1 MVNKST
7 LDDLKKQLFVIGLL
21 APAVTFAE
29 CSIESKI
36 ATKSS
41 EPINIEETRK
51 YKTALV
57 PTEQDTHSCFVSFEV
72 KYADQWYPVYGEQEW
87 DGTISATTACGMAK
101 QQALKSFIHKHGEQL
116 VTLNEDMTCADGE
129 NVKHYKLKQ
138 VGAVMP
144 INKLRGDPDHTRAF
158 IYNGTPC
165 YWVKDV
171 EWSQEKLNSFNGI
184 ACQVEG
190 DQFVLVD
197 KF

>member
-7 LDDLKKQLFVIGLL
+7 FNDFKKQLLLIGLV
-21 APAVTFAE
+21 APAVSFAE

-36 ATKSS
+36 ATKSP
-41 EPINIEETRK
+41 EPINIEETRN

-57 PTEQDTHSCFVSFEV
+57 PTEYNTKTCVVSFEV

-87 DGTISATTACGMAK
+87 DGNISATTACGMAK
-101 QQALKSFIHKHGEQL
+101 QQALKGFVHQHGEQL
-116 VTLNEDMTCADGE
+116 VTVNQDMTCADGE
-129 NVKHYKLKQ
+129 KAKHYKLKK
-138 VGAVMP
+138 VGAVLP
-144 INKLRGDPDHTRAF
+144 IGKLKGSPEHRRPF
-158 IYNGTPC
+158 MYNGTPC
-165 YWVKDV
+165 WWVQDV

>member
-7 LDDLKKQLFVIGLL
+7 FNDLKKQLLIIGLL

-36 ATKSS
+36 ATKTP
-41 EPINIEETRK
+41 EPVNIEETRN
-51 YKTALV
+51 YKVALV
-57 PTEQDTHSCFVSFEV
+57 PTEQGTQTCFVSFEV
-72 KYADQWYPVYGEQEW
+72 KYAEQWYPVYGEQEW
-87 DGTISATTACGMAK
+87 DGTTSATTSCSVAK
-101 QQALKSFIHKHGEQL
+101 QHALKGFVHKHGEQL
-116 VTLNEDMTCADGE
+116 ITLNEDMTCADGE
-129 NVKHYKLKQ
+129 NAKHYTLKEI
-138 VGAVMP
+138 GAVLP
-144 INKLRGDPDHTRAF
+144 IGKLRGDPDHARAF
-158 IYNGTPC
+158 VYNGSQC
-165 YWVKDV
+165 WWIRDV